1 MEELDLKELMITLW
15 EKKIIII
22 AVTAVFLLI
31 GIIYSFFFITPK
43 YESYTQLLL
52 SKNSSTSQDEEGA
65 TTGGEEITQT
75 DINLNKSLVS
85 TYSTL
90 LKTKMVLSEVLNK
103 LKENPEVSIPAT
115 LTEETIKNNISVSS
129 VKDTNIINITVKN
142 EDPELA
148 KIIAEELSSAFIKKI
163 NEVYHI
169 NNVNIVEEP
178 EANYNPVNIN
188 HMKDIII
195 FVLIG
200 IVVSCMYIFIME
212 MFNVR
217 IKTVSDIEKITNI
230 PVIAEISMITNKKGE
245 M

>member
-1 MEELDLKELMITLW
+1 MEELDLKELLITMW
-15 EKKIIII
+15 EKKIIIV

-31 GIIYSFFFITPK
+31 GVVYSFFFVTPK

-52 SKNSSTSQDEEGA
+52 IKNSSTSQNEEGERA
-65 TTGGEEITQT
+65 QEQGITQT
-75 DINLNKSLVS
+75 DLNLNKSLVS
-85 TYSTL
+85 EYSTL
-90 LKTKMVLSEVLNK
+90 LKTKMVLSEVLNN
-103 LKENPEVSIPAT
+103 LKENSEISIPKT
-115 LTEETIKNNISVSS
+115 LSEENIKNNISVTS
-129 VKDTNIINITVKN
+129 VKDTNIINITVRN

-148 KIIAEELSSAFIKKI
+148 KAIAAELSDAFTKKV
-163 NEVYHI
+163 NELYHI
-169 NNVNIVEEP
+169 NNVNVVEEP

-188 HMKDIII
+188 HAKDIII

-200 IVVSCMYIFIME
+200 IVVSCMYVFIME
-212 MFNVR
+212 LFNVR